1 MKSRFST
8 ACPLR
13 CLAGLMLAFCSLA
26 LSPPAAAQGY
36 GDGYDRPSYYPDWT
50 QPSDWL
56 NVMYYFTKARLGA
69 DGEPLTNYEVL
80 VYDQQDRLR
89 HCSRSRAVDHDLC
102 TLTIPGEMGD
112 TFHFKIVYGPVD
124 DPIVV
129 DAEETCSFED
139 NALQGS
145 LSSPFWLTVA
155 GYWQGDLNEDD
166 EVSIVDITRLVG
178 TLRGQIPST
187 PRSDVN
193 GDGRLNLSD
202 VSTLRE
208 IILGLTEKKFVCGK

>member
-1 MKSRFST
+1 
-8 ACPLR
+8 
-13 CLAGLMLAFCSLA
+13 MLAVCSFA
-26 LSPPAAAQGY
+26 LSPPAVAQSYPG
-36 GDGYDRPSYYPDWT
+36 GYDRPSYYPDWT
-50 QPSDWL
+50 QPSDWQ
-56 NVMYYFTKARLGA
+56 NVTFYFTKARLGTE
-69 DGEPLTNYEVL
+69 GEPLSNYEVL

-89 HCSRSRAVDHDLC
+89 HCSRSRAVDHDIC
-102 TLTIPGEMGD
+102 TLTIPGEAGD

-139 NALQGS
+139 NALHGS

-155 GYWQGDLNEDD
+155 GYWQGDLSEDD

-187 PRSDVN
+187 PRSDVFV
-193 GDGRLNLSD
+193 DGRLNLLD
-202 VSTLRE
+202 VSTLRD
-208 IILGLTEKKFVCGK
+208 IVLGITEKKFVSGK